1 MSVDR
6 STAIARALAVP
17 DPRLADSDALWTAQT
32 TWPEQSPRP
41 GRPVDQGDS
50 SLVLAAYGE
59 RSSQTPIELR
69 TTVAG
74 SIDPLTG
81 AGFAWR
87 LQNDPL
93 YRGQVAPSSIW
104 GWDTIHYVDG
114 TSTVV
119 GSVTSSKHPHAK
131 TMSDGTILVCS
142 QVSRYNTGESIQVSR
157 FNEVTGTWTTVNV
170 LTLASAPTQDFEP
183 CLCIVERPQGDR
195 VVLFH
200 WTEDTVSQTIQVAML
215 YSDDS
220 GATWAT
226 GSTGCLREPLY
237 DGEVEG
243 RRLRASYRNGQ
254 VILFAELVGQDP
266 ADAALTNNHIVQ
278 WASID
283 DGATF
288 NLVKN
293 GQNVE
298 SLEGAFPDVVAT
310 PTGFVLVYVS
320 IDSNEGEPYTQMRR
334 IPDAFTPFSH
344 SPRYV
349 TTGDDS
355 AGTGAF
361 TKAGY
366 LQVAMGDLGSGQIRQ
381 VPATGTVASSK
392 YTFGKFGGEI
402 TMATAPNGTLYL
414 IQMAVEDYRDLSG
427 FLLGTNGPKNECV
440 VVRSTNDGLNWDTL
454 GKSDVFESAVLASG
468 RPNENFPGSS
478 VLWRSKDG
486 NTFLRNL
493 ACTWWR
499 GRLMVAHQW
508 AAQPGN
514 EDASLC
520 VMALGGHSTVTLPR
534 TAIRRDE
541 TSMAAWIQTWL
552 PVELPGDTAGWTAA
566 GAGSNTLQNGAVRLV
581 TTSGARNYTNTDAG
595 AGYIVRASLSMVSGS
610 PIGATRVAI
619 ELSQGGIQNHR
630 VEVRFATNAISLF
643 DVNAGALIGS
653 VVSIDTTTGVD
664 VVAAL
669 QEGTA
674 SLWYRSKGISDDL
687 EYTAGPTGAA
697 QLASGAGSTFIKWGI
712 IGSDTA
718 SVDWHELHFT
728 RGGLTGPTDYAGQQ
742 FEPLA
747 SMGNPADLNAI
758 VHSPTGVYVADGVNV
773 RATGGPALEGDE
785 HVIGSDSDFPV
796 SRVFPAVFPSPRRGT
811 RTVDDNTEATIAVA
825 YDTKSVLAGW
835 NSAPLSDSM
844 ALAIQGANWRTGFI
858 ERYNAVT
865 NAWVTVVTIDMAYD
879 LAWFANTWTLYGAS
893 IVADGTLASATQ
905 TYLEPNEL
913 AGSTLELGSGK
924 LRRIARNT
932 EGSTRPTLAGRKA
945 VVTFEGADG
954 TESTSTVR
962 FWMKDAVVWWNNLGT
977 ESQGWRLR
985 IPAQD
990 TVDGD
995 LRVGTLN
1002 WCNVHAFGTPYS
1014 FGRALGQEHGVQV
1027 VEAEDR
1033 TYRTRTLAPSRRSVT
1048 IGWSDGVPTC
1058 NASGE
1063 SPDPDYVKLSDSV
1076 GALPVASSFDLP
1088 MTLRG
1093 LAEQVNG
1100 PALPV
1105 VYLPRL
1111 EKGPPDATVLNR
1123 RRDFLVGVIDSDIRL
1138 DTVQGDENEDEFI
1151 RVASMTIQEVV

>member
-1 MSVDR
+1 M
-6 STAIARALAVP
+6 T
-17 DPRLADSDALWTAQT
+17 DPYLN
-32 TWPEQSPRP
+32 
-41 GRPVDQGDS
+41 GRH
-50 SLVLAAYGE
+50 
-59 RSSQTPIELR
+59 I
-69 TTVAG
+69 
-74 SIDPLTG
+74 
-81 AGFAWR
+81 
-87 LQNDPL
+87 
-93 YRGQVAPSSIW
+93 
-104 GWDTIHYVDG
+104 
-114 TSTVV
+114 
-119 GSVTSSKHPHAK
+119 
-131 TMSDGTILVCS
+131 
-142 QVSRYNTGESIQVSR
+142 
-157 FNEVTGTWTTVNV
+157 
-170 LTLASAPTQDFEP
+170 
-183 CLCIVERPQGDR
+183 
-195 VVLFH
+195 
-200 WTEDTVSQTIQVAML
+200 
-215 YSDDS
+215 
-220 GATWAT
+220 
-226 GSTGCLREPLY
+226 
-237 DGEVEG
+237 
-243 RRLRASYRNGQ
+243 
-254 VILFAELVGQDP
+254 P
-266 ADAALTNNHIVQ
+266 A
-278 WASID
+278 
-283 DGATF
+283 
-288 NLVKN
+288 
-293 GQNVE
+293 
-298 SLEGAFPDVVAT
+298 
-310 PTGFVLVYVS
+310 
-320 IDSNEGEPYTQMRR
+320 
-334 IPDAFTPFSH
+334 
-344 SPRYV
+344 
-349 TTGDDS
+349 
-355 AGTGAF
+355 
-361 TKAGY
+361 
-366 LQVAMGDLGSGQIRQ
+366 SGQ
-381 VPATGTVASSK
+381 VASSK
-392 YTFGKFGGEI
+392 YTFNVAGGDV
-402 TMATAPNGTLYL
+402 ALAKAPNGTIYL
-414 IQMAVEDYRDLSG
+414 LQRAVDEFVTASNTTQTLP
-427 FLLGTNGPKNECV
+427 NAKNETV
-440 VVRSTNDGLNWDTL
+440 IVRSTDGGLTWDTM
-454 GKSDVFESAVLASG
+454 GKSDVFESQVDANG
-468 RPNENFPGSS
+468 RPLVDFPGSG
-478 VLWRSKDG
+478 VVWRSKDED
-486 NTFLRNL
+486 TFLRNL
-493 ACTWWR
+493 AATWWR

-508 AAQPGN
+508 TADPGN
-514 EDASLC
+514 EDNSLC

-581 TTSGARNYTNTDAG
+581 TTSGARNFTNTDAG
-595 AGYIVRASLSMVSGS
+595 SGYIVRASLSMVSGS
-610 PIGATRVAI
+610 VIGSTHVAI
-619 ELSQGGIQNHR
+619 ELSQGSIQNYR
-630 VEVRFATNAISLF
+630 VEVRFATNAISLY
-643 DVNAGALIGS
+643 DVNGSALIGS
-653 VVSIDTTTGVD
+653 AVTFDTTTGVD
-664 VVAAL
+664 VVVSL
-669 QEGTA
+669 QGGTA
-674 SLWYRSKGISDDL
+674 ALWYRAKGISDDL
-687 EYTAGPTGAA
+687 KYTAGPTGAA
-697 QLASGAGSTFIKWGI
+697 TVAGSGSTFIKWGI

-718 SVDWHELHFT
+718 SVDWHEIHLT
-728 RGGLTGPTDYAGQQ
+728 RGGSTAVTDYAGKR
-742 FEPLA
+742 FETLA
-747 SMGNPADLNAI
+747 GMSNPADLNAI

-811 RTVDDNTEATIAVA
+811 RTVDDNSEATIAVA
-825 YDTKSVLAGW
+825 YDSKSILAGW

-858 ERYNAVT
+858 ERYNAAT

-879 LAWFANTWTLYGAS
+879 LAWLANTWTLYGAS

-945 VVTFEGADG
+945 VVTFDGADG

-977 ESQGWRLR
+977 EAQGWRLR

-995 LRVGTLN
+995 LRIGTLN

-1063 SPDPDYVKLSDSV
+1063 SPDPDYVKLSDSA